1 MLSRESKMTYRR
13 MLLALLASAWIC
25 AQASAVDTV
34 RTPNLKPTSVSGRVT
49 KITPT
54 VVTIEATGG
63 VEREI
68 PVNEI
73 AWISFDGEPTGIG
86 KARSEIANGRLEDA
100 LAALDKLNLPANTR
114 KPLLQEVEYLR
125 LYCRAQLAL
134 AGSGEITQVGSEL
147 ARFVKENPD
156 SYHWYRANEL
166 IGDLLVAAGRHDRAE
181 AFYAE
186 VAKAPWP
193 DYKMRAAVGMGKAL
207 LAQNKTAEAK
217 KAFDEALSIPGDSP
231 QARTQ
236 KAIATLGNAKI
247 LAQEKKPDE
256 AIKLVS
262 GIIDRADP
270 EDTALLAQAYLTR
283 GIAYRLAG
291 KPKEALMDFLH
302 VDILY
307 FNVPE
312 VHAEALFN
320 LIQLWEQ
327 DRRADRA
334 AEARQRLLSR
344 YKNSVWAQKAG

>member
-1 MLSRESKMTYRR
+1 MSYRR
-13 MLLALLASAWIC
+13 TLLALLASAWLC
-25 AQASAVDTV
+25 PAALGVDTV

-63 VEREI
+63 VERDI

-86 KARSEIANGRLEDA
+86 RARAEIANGRLEDA
-100 LAALDKLNLPANTR
+100 LGILEKLNLPDNTR
-114 KPLLQEVEYLR
+114 RPLLQEAEFLR
-125 LYCRAQLAL
+125 LSCRAQLAL
-134 AGSGEITQVGSEL
+134 AGSGEVTQVGSDL
-147 ARFVKENPD
+147 ARYIKENPD

-186 VAKAPWP
+186 VGKAPWP
-193 DYKMRAAVGMGKAL
+193 DYKMRAAVGMGRAL

-217 KAFDEALSIPGDSP
+217 KAFDEALSIGGDSP

-236 KAIATLGNAKI
+236 RAIAMLGSAKI
-247 LAQEKKPDE
+247 LALEKKPEE
-256 AIKLVS
+256 AIKIVS
-262 GIIDRADP
+262 GIIDKADP
-270 EDTALLAQAYLTR
+270 EDNALLAQAYLTR
-283 GIAYRLAG
+283 GTAYRLAG

-307 FNVPE
+307 FSLPE

>member
-1 MLSRESKMTYRR
+1 MTYRGT
-13 MLLALLASAWIC
+13 LWALLASVWLCTPALG
-25 AQASAVDTV
+25 VDTI
-34 RTPNLKPTSVSGRVT
+34 RTPNLKPTSVSGRIT

-54 VVTIEATGG
+54 AVTIEAVGG
-63 VEREI
+63 VEREV

-73 AWISFDGEPTGIG
+73 TSISFDGEPTGIA
-86 KARSEIANGRLEDA
+86 KARTEIANGRLEDA
-100 LAALDKLNLPANTR
+100 LAALEKLNLPPNTR
-114 KPLLQEVEYLR
+114 KPLLQEVEFLR

-134 AGSGEITQVGSEL
+134 AGSGEIAQVGSEL
-147 ARFVKENPD
+147 TRFIKENPE

-166 IGDLLVAAGRHDRAE
+166 IGELLVAAGRHDRAE
-181 AFYAE
+181 SFYAE

-207 LAQNKTAEAK
+207 LAQNKLAEAK
-217 KAFDEALSIPGDSP
+217 KAFDEALSITGDSP

-236 KAIATLGNAKI
+236 RAIATLGNAKI
-247 LAQEKKPDE
+247 LAMEKKPDE

-262 GIIDRADP
+262 GIIDKADP
-270 EDTALLAQAYLTR
+270 EDTILLAQAYLTR
-283 GIAYRLAG
+283 GTAYRLAG

-307 FNVPE
+307 FSLPE